1 MQTITKKGFSEGNTF
16 YRGEKESLIS
26 KNMPFASF
34 TAINSIKME
43 SDAIEH
49 PCRLEPGKAS
59 L

>member
-1 MQTITKKGFSEGNTF
+1 MQAITKKDFSKGIHFTGG
-16 YRGEKESLIS
+16 GEKESHIS

-49 PCRLEPGKAS
+49 P
-59 L
+59 